1 MQRKEEKIMDI
12 LDALHLISAGLD
24 WAAEMEDEETL
35 KAIFDAEDVLY
46 KYVYE
51 KEGIKK

>member
-1 MQRKEEKIMDI
+1 MDI

-24 WAAEMEDEETL
+24 YATEMEDEETL

-51 KEGIKK
+51 KEGIRYEKD

>member
-1 MQRKEEKIMDI
+1 MDI
-12 LDALHLISAGLD
+12 LDALHLVSAGLD
-24 WAAEMEDEETL
+24 YAAEMEDQETL

-51 KEGIKK
+51 KEGIRYEKD